1 MNQVGHFTGGDVVVA
16 EGGVLLGVCGE
27 VLVEAV
33 GGFAEEGIVVA
44 GDASVGVKLDE
55 DPRRAVLDEGADLGP
70 EEEAIKGGRISA
82 GEVGVFDARENAKL
96 SAMPI

>member
-1 MNQVGHFTGGDVVVA
+1 MNQVGHLGGGDVVVA

-27 VLVEAV
+27 VPVESV
-33 GGFAEEGIVVA
+33 GGFTEEGVVVA
-44 GDASVGVKLDE
+44 SDAAVGVKLDE

-70 EEEAIKGGRISA
+70 EEEAIQGGGIGA
-82 GEVGVFDARENAKL
+82 GEVGVFDAGENAKL